1 MKKFLKFNLLF
12 YFSLYT
18 TNELIGNLTFSNGL
32 TSILQ
37 VSFILTLFELILK
50 PILKILLL
58 PINILTLGF
67 FRIIIDIV
75 GIYLA
80 LFFIDT
86 FKVNNFSLW
95 GYNFFGILAIIGT
108 SVIINFVF
116 LIFNSIV
123 AKKSKK

>member
-18 TNELIGNLTFSNGL
+18 TNELIGNLNFLNGVS
-32 TSILQ
+32 TILQ
-37 VSFILTLFELILK
+37 VSLILTIFELILK

-58 PINILTLGF
+58 PINILTLGL
-67 FRIIIDIV
+67 FRIIIDVV

-95 GYNFFGILAIIGT
+95 SYDFFGILAIIGT
-108 SVIINFVF
+108 SVIINFIF

-123 AKKSKK
+123 TKKSKK